1 MRFDYRGH
9 TVRRTTGTADR
20 RLAESIFA
28 KIRVKMAEGR
38 YFDTLQEQDRTVAE
52 MMERYLRER
61 SAFKAPKSYERDQQA
76 LKHLLPIFGDKLL
89 GEVTPKLLAA
99 YKAQR
104 RADGAAPATTNKEL
118 QVVRHAFNLAERE
131 WEWCRENPMRKV
143 SMEPVHNQI
152 DRWLTVEEEAR
163 LLAVAPEWLR
173 QLIVFALNTG
183 MRQGE
188 ILSLQWPDVDFTRG
202 TLVVMKSKNRE
213 RRTLPLNNT
222 VFASLAG
229 KQAACGHH
237 DGLVFTTSTG
247 TPLKARYVVRAFSIA
262 RARAGI
268 PDFRFHDLRHTF
280 ATRLVQKGI
289 DLYKV
294 QRLLGHKT
302 GLMTQR
308 YAHHSPESLRDG
320 VRVLDPSGG
329 PEGGTKSDTV
339 RLEQERRMRNLLN

>member
-1 MRFDYRGH
+1 M
-9 TVRRTTGTADR
+9 
-20 RLAESIFA
+20 AESIFA
-28 KIRVKMAEGR
+28 KVRVKMAEGR

-52 MMERYLRER
+52 LMARDLTER

-76 LKHLLPIFGDKLL
+76 LKHLLPIFGDKCL
-89 GEVTPKLLAA
+89 GEITPKLLAA

-104 RADGAAPATTNKEL
+104 RTEGAAPATTKKEL

-131 WEWCRENPMRKV
+131 WEWCRANPMRKV
-143 SMEPVHNQI
+143 SMEPVHNEI

-163 LLAVAPEWLR
+163 LLAGAPAWLR
-173 QLIVFALNTG
+173 EIIVFALNTG

-222 VFASLAG
+222 VFALFAG
-229 KQAACGHH
+229 KQAACGQH
-237 DGLVFTTSTG
+237 DGLVFTTSTR
-247 TPLKARYVVRAFSIA
+247 TPLKARSVVRTFSNA
-262 RARAGI
+262 RNRAGI
-268 PDFRFHDLRHTF
+268 QDFRFHDLRHTF
-280 ATRLVQKGI
+280 ATRLAQKGV

-320 VRVLDPSGG
+320 VRVLDPSARQ
-329 PEGGTKSDTV
+329 EGGTKSDTV
-339 RLEQERRMRNLLN
+339 GLEHERREWNALN